1 MTKKGQVTI
10 YIIVGILILI
20 IVSLLF
26 FFRNEV
32 AQTFQQATI
41 SEEFETDLINI
52 YDGIESCLEINL
64 QDAILE
70 ISLKGGYYELPND
83 TYKNS
88 IPYYYGRGRVIRP
101 SLSIIESEIG
111 KAMDDIAEICLS
123 FVSNPKY
130 RLESEISKTLINIEE
145 GEVIADIVYP
155 ISVIRENSEAQ
166 VENDY
171 QVSTNTGLY
180 QVYKISGELVE
191 DLKNN
196 PTELDITKLSGYE
209 YPINL
214 LPDGNNLI
222 YAINFD
228 NYTYMFAVII

>member
-130 RLESEISKTLINIEE
+130 RLESEVSKTLINIEE

-196 PTELDITKLSGYE
+196 PTELDITKLSSYE

>member
-196 PTELDITKLSGYE
+196 PTELDITKLSSYE